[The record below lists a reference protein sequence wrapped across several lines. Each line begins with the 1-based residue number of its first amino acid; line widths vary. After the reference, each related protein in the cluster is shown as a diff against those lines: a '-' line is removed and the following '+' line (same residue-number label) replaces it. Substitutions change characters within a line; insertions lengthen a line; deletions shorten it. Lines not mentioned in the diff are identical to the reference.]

1 MDTYKDGERGLVFA
15 IIEQAFCDAIS
26 RDYRNDPQSA
36 RRFIDDRNWLF
47 CAYCHMVDFD
57 PEFVAKRLQRSIME
71 HDKLMI
77 ERYGLDFVVRAP
89 IKKYKKRKKHVK
101 KNKSAQRATPTAKH

>member
-26 RDYRNDPQSA
+26 RDYRNDPQTA

-47 CAYCHMVDFD
+47 CAYCHMVGFD

-71 HDKLMI
+71 HDKRMI

-89 IKKYKKRKKHVK
+89 IKTYKKRKNSK
-101 KNKSAQRATPTAKH
+101 ATVRLFQ